1 MSQSPPSA
9 EPLEITDDELSWM
22 ENSDNHV
29 FITPSQVSRLVAEV
43 RDVRAKNEHL
53 VEDLDAMRDERNAA
67 WDELEGLNQ
76 IHELC
81 WEGEP

>member
-9 EPLEITDDELSWM
+9 EPLEITDDELSWL
-22 ENSDNHV
+22 ENADNHV

-43 RDVRAKNEHL
+43 RDVRVENERL
-53 VEDLDAMRDERNAA
+53 VEDLDAMRYERDEAQ
-67 WDELEGLNQ
+67 DELEWLSQ

-81 WEGEP
+81 WKGEP